1 MICHANGKN
10 RVLLKH
16 HFFVGIS
23 IVRENVVCNQNQT
36 NLRLR
41 LLSTSKQEISRTSQ
55 VSAEARPA
63 LGVPKAFLGGI
74 PVPDVERE

>member
-1 MICHANGKN
+1 MFGKN
-10 RVLLKH
+10 L
-16 HFFVGIS
+16 
-23 IVRENVVCNQNQT
+23 CNQKT
-36 NLRLR
+36 KTHLRLR

-63 LGVPKAFLGGI
+63 LGVPKAFLRGI